1 MVTWDEDD
9 PTRDNGY
16 DIWAQRFSK
25 GLQPL
30 GDSPANSAPFVVNST
45 LTGNQRYPA
54 VAMDTEGDFVITWQS
69 NGNTTAGSNQGNT
82 GYGVYYQRFTPGGAP
97 IGGVNDV
104 QTLTFSGNF
113 GASDNFTLNWNG
125 QTTASIS
132 YDGSPLDAAS
142 AIQNALDNI
151 GANVQVQ
158 ALSSTEVTIEFVGLE
173 GSQFEPQIQVGTT
186 NFSEGG
192 SVVAATLV
200 SGVSGESPVSQS
212 AAGNETNPSIAMAPA
227 GNFVISWTA
236 TGQGGDAPNQT
247 SIYAQAFASNTTLYG
262 AVLSE
267 VDPQAATPP
276 GVEPLIMTNDDP
288 GKHVLSPGTSS
299 DGVVEIDNNNPG
311 APALGS
317 GTLLTGGN
325 FILTAAH
332 VVCLTETSIIPAPAG
347 DLSVTF
353 RMPTG
358 DVVIP
363 AKQVWVDPGWDANPV
378 DGNDWRS
385 SSWPIRLPQAPWGT
399 PSTRAATN
407 SSRRFPF
414 TATGNRAPATRARR
428 SPRAPNAGARTVG
441 RPLPISA
448 LSKRPAAL
456 PGAPTFSSTISR
468 VPTPISSAP

>member
-1 MVTWDEDD
+1 MASDANGDYVCVWSVSTAQSAASNGAEQPGVYAQLYQAAWTGEPTNRQVSYSAGTVVQVTSDAYGQDAAVASDAAGDFVVTWDEDD

-82 GYGVYYQRFTPGGAP
+82 GYGVYYQRFTPGGAL

-113 GASDNFTLNWNG
+113 VASDNFTLNWNG

-200 SGVSGESPVSQS
+200 SGVSGESPVSQRRP
-212 AAGNETNPSIAMAPA
+212 ATRPTRPSPWLPRA
-227 GNFVISWTA
+227 IS
-236 TGQGGDAPNQT
+236 
-247 SIYAQAFASNTTLYG
+247 S
-262 AVLSE
+262 
-267 VDPQAATPP
+267 
-276 GVEPLIMTNDDP
+276 
-288 GKHVLSPGTSS
+288 SPGRR
-299 DGVVEIDNNNPG
+299 PG
-311 APALGS
+311 
-317 GTLLTGGN
+317 
-325 FILTAAH
+325 
-332 VVCLTETSIIPAPAG
+332 
-347 DLSVTF
+347 
-353 RMPTG
+353 
-358 DVVIP
+358 
-363 AKQVWVDPGWDANPV
+363 
-378 DGNDWRS
+378 
-385 SSWPIRLPQAPWGT
+385 
-399 PSTRAATN
+399 RAATLPT
-407 SSRRFPF
+407 RRASTP
-414 TATGNRAPATRARR
+414 RR
-428 SPRAPNAGARTVG
+428 SPPIRRSMAP
-441 RPLPISA
+441 
-448 LSKRPAAL
+448 
-456 PGAPTFSSTISR
+456 
-468 VPTPISSAP
+468 SSAKSIRRRRRLPVSSP